1 MNRIEITKYL
11 ETLYPRHLAYE
22 WDNIGLQV
30 GSLNKPLKRL
40 MVTLDVTKEVVKEA
54 IENKIDLLVSHHP
67 LIFQPL
73 ANIQFDT
80 PRGFIIQKLI
90 KHDIAL
96 YSMHTN
102 YDRAEGGMNDNLA
115 ALLGLKDV
123 ELLDEEALIGRYGDI
138 EPVMLSEFIECVKSK
153 LRLDF
158 VRVITG
164 GDRLVRRV
172 GISGGSGQQ
181 HMYQAKKRGCDV
193 YLTGD
198 VSYHNALDALE
209 MGFTI
214 IDISHHAEVWF
225 KTFVSGT
232 IKNQYPELEILISK
246 IDTNPYIV
254 K

>member
-1 MNRIEITKYL
+1 M
-11 ETLYPRHLAYE
+11 
-22 WDNIGLQV
+22 
-30 GSLNKPLKRL
+30 
-40 MVTLDVTKEVVKEA
+40 
-54 IENKIDLLVSHHP
+54 
-67 LIFQPL
+67 
-73 ANIQFDT
+73 
-80 PRGFIIQKLI
+80 
-90 KHDIAL
+90 
-96 YSMHTN
+96 
-102 YDRAEGGMNDNLA
+102 
-115 ALLGLKDV
+115 
-123 ELLDEEALIGRYGDI
+123 
-138 EPVMLSEFIECVKSK
+138 
-153 LRLDF
+153 
-158 VRVITG
+158 
-164 GDRLVRRV
+164 RRV